1 METDRHGYCEHNR
14 RDHKCWECQAQRA
27 RAAELRVAEL
37 EGEREYDKRH
47 ITSLQE
53 RVHGAFDARDSAL
66 TRVQGLEISSRQLS
80 NELTDLQAQ
89 LDRANGRIEIMHTLR
104 SRMQEQLDRATEPR
118 AYGMEHAQPDVLGYS
133 LIRRARSLG
142 HVSPDELDDLER
154 FYAALDWFAEQVKS
168 TKPRP
173 MSEAPRDGTWVLVAV
188 QVRPDK
194 HRWRTAH
201 WDSKLGYWIEGGR
214 KVLRGLR
221 EPVAWQPQALVPT
234 SSGGGDAT

>member
-104 SRMQEQLDRATEPR
+104 SR
-118 AYGMEHAQPDVLGYS
+118 
-133 LIRRARSLG
+133 
-142 HVSPDELDDLER
+142 
-154 FYAALDWFAEQVKS
+154 
-168 TKPRP
+168 
-173 MSEAPRDGTWVLVAV
+173 
-188 QVRPDK
+188 
-194 HRWRTAH
+194 
-201 WDSKLGYWIEGGR
+201 
-214 KVLRGLR
+214 
-221 EPVAWQPQALVPT
+221 
-234 SSGGGDAT
+234 